1 MMLRHLGEPE
11 AAALLEDS
19 VWELYAQ
26 NRIPLTST
34 GAVEGG
40 PAVVVKELKR
50 VIKVLADRQ

>member
-1 MMLRHLGEPE
+1 MLRHLGETE

-19 VWELYAQ
+19 VWELFSQ

-40 PAVVVKELKR
+40 PAIVVKELKR
-50 VIKVLADRQ
+50 VIKVLADRR